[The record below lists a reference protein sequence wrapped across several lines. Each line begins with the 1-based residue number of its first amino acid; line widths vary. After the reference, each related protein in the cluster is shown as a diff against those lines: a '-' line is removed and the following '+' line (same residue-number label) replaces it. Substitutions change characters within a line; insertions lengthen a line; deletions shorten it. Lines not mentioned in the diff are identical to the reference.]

1 MAVNHF
7 RKSFETKINSITF
20 AIALFYRLLGTS
32 WQLRPGTVN
41 ELEAFAIMAVT
52 NSAENFED
60 APKFSA
66 SGGGRP
72 GEGREPGKGTR
83 AAEGNRVV
91 ERNRAAEGNRV
102 VEGSRVVE
110 DTRVLE
116 GNRRCGGLI
125 WGSIA
130 VATV

>member
-1 MAVNHF
+1 M
-7 RKSFETKINSITF
+7 
-20 AIALFYRLLGTS
+20 
-32 WQLRPGTVN
+32 RPGTVN

-91 ERNRAAEGNRV
+91 E
-102 VEGSRVVE
+102 GSRVVE
-110 DTRVLE
+110 DTRVVE
-116 GNRRCGGLI
+116 GNRRWGGLI